1 MPWLLFKKKWN
12 EIKTESSE
20 NAHVDQTRGSQ
31 NMGPVL
37 GGTQGNKNGEWA
49 EYSKSNINGE
59 WVGYSKRIFLWK
71 KDSPKFPFDSL
82 ILSQSYLGANES
94 LTPLCLLSKEA
105 SCLQPLV
112 NHQFNCFLL
121 HGHPS
126 GIRGGWVP
134 GAPAD
139 TRILG
144 CSSPLY
150 KMV

>member
-59 WVGYSKRIFLWK
+59 WVGYSKRISLWK

-94 LTPLCLLSKEA
+94 LTPLCLLSTEA

-112 NHQFNCFLL
+112 NHQFNCFFTVWSSL
-121 HGHPS
+121 